1 MKGINSSSSKAD
13 EGNGHACARTT
24 RAADTALGGTF
35 LCKKRDREKGKEEI
49 ESSKVSD
56 PVVVWLMSKNAFDIF
71 SRFLLS
77 GADCLGGLDLH
88 FI

>member
-1 MKGINSSSSKAD
+1 MIIG
-13 EGNGHACARTT
+13 
-24 RAADTALGGTF
+24 LF
-35 LCKKRDREKGKEEI
+35 LKGKEEI

-77 GADCLGGLDLH
+77 EVHCLGGLDLH

>member
-1 MKGINSSSSKAD
+1 MLIG
-13 EGNGHACARTT
+13 
-24 RAADTALGGTF
+24 LF
-35 LCKKRDREKGKEEI
+35 LKGKEEI

-56 PVVVWLMSKNAFDIF
+56 PVVVWLMSKNALDVL

>member
-1 MKGINSSSSKAD
+1 MIIG
-13 EGNGHACARTT
+13 
-24 RAADTALGGTF
+24 LF
-35 LCKKRDREKGKEEI
+35 LKGKEEI

-77 GADCLGGLDLH
+77 GGDEKVEELGTGDGCKRM
-88 FI
+88 

>member
-1 MKGINSSSSKAD
+1 MIIG
-13 EGNGHACARTT
+13 
-24 RAADTALGGTF
+24 LF
-35 LCKKRDREKGKEEI
+35 LKGKEEI

-71 SRFLLS
+71 LRFLLS
-77 GADCLGGLDLH
+77 EVDCLGGLDLH